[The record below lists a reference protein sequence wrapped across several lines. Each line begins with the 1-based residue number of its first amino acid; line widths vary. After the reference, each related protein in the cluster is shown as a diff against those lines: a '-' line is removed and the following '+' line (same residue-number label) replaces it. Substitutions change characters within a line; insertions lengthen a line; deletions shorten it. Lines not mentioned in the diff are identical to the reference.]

1 MVTKMTMADFCK
13 GGGGAKKKNA
23 TLFTMNMN
31 FTGINTN
38 K

>member
-13 GGGGAKKKNA
+13 GVAKKKNA

-31 FTGINTN
+31 YFTGINKN

>member
-13 GGGGAKKKNA
+13 GGGAKKKNA

>member
-13 GGGGAKKKNA
+13 GGVQKRNA

>member
-13 GGGGAKKKNA
+13 GGAKKKNA